1 MDALLAL
8 MQQWPRSWAGCAQD
22 VPVGRALVQI
32 LRPFVIH
39 LYGQTLSPRTV
50 RRHLDNTWL
59 IGGEIIRRINDE
71 PRLRRTPPHELL
83 IDAVAAGEAPLVDQ
97 LNEVEQAALDA
108 TARKLLRFLSSSTS
122 NHPLASQTVAPD
134 EARPRSHRRQRTRQ
148 R

>member
-8 MQQWPRSWAGCAQD
+8 MQEWPRSWAGCTQD

-39 LYGQTLSPRTV
+39 LYGQNLSPRTV
-50 RRHLDNTWL
+50 RRHLDNAWL

-71 PRLRRTPPHELL
+71 PRLRRTAPLELL
-83 IDAVAAGEAPLVDQ
+83 VGAVAAGEAPLVDQ

-108 TARKLLRFLSSSTS
+108 TARKLLRFLSSSAS
-122 NHPLASQTVAPD
+122 SHPSPAKP
-134 EARPRSHRRQRTRQ
+134 
-148 R
+148 

>member
-1 MDALLAL
+1 